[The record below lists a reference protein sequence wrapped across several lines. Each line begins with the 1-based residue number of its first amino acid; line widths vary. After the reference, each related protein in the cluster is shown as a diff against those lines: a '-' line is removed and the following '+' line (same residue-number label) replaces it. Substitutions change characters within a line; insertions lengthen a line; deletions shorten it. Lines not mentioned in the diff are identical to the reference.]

1 MGRIKKEG
9 DIIVAS
15 GSKSKLWRDM
25 NLKRALQDWN
35 MEYVDSPRSPG
46 SAVSVFT
53 SSERLTGQLKIN
65 EIREVGELVTET
77 ETNAP
82 NIGKLVRKI
91 EMGDPLARKLIKK
104 VETGDRKVGELV
116 KKVQIWKLVRRD
128 QEIQEARA
136 GCDVGRSW

>member
-1 MGRIKKEG
+1 MSTVRGVQG
-9 DIIVAS
+9 
-15 GSKSKLWRDM
+15 
-25 NLKRALQDWN
+25 Q
-35 MEYVDSPRSPG
+35 
-46 SAVSVFT
+46 SVFT

-116 KKVQIWKLVRRD
+116 KKVQIWKLGRRD
-128 QEIQEARA
+128 QGNTRSQSRMRCWQELVMRTSSSGASTTSLERS
-136 GCDVGRSW
+136 CHGRL